1 MTYNNQVMSRDYRL
15 RIPESNLPAI
25 SLRKSV
31 DKNVIN
37 LNENELTYTLHV
49 SMFSGTSNTLVIED
63 VLEEG
68 MEFVSLMPKSIME

>member
-49 SMFSGTSNTLVIED
+49 SMFSGTRNTLVI
-63 VLEEG
+63 
-68 MEFVSLMPKSIME
+68 